1 MELPALTAVQ
11 RRALAVVVVL
21 VLLVVLVLRLL
32 GHGGAKAS
40 PVAIVRP
47 PASAHTVA
55 AKPQLVVDVAGAVR
69 RPGLVHLAPGTRI
82 ADALAAAGG
91 VTAKADTALVN
102 LAAPLADGEQ
112 GLVPARGAGGIG
124 ASAAGLGSTTAP
136 VDLNTATPEQLDTLP
151 GIGPA
156 TAAKIVAFRQ
166 EHGPFHSIEEL
177 DAVPGIGPARIEQLK
192 GLVLP

>member
-1 MELPALTAVQ
+1 MEIPALTVTQ
-11 RRALAVVVVL
+11 RRAFAAAVVVVL
-21 VLLVVLVLRLL
+21 AIVLVPRLV
-32 GHGGAKAS
+32 GHGGAKAP

-47 PASAHTVA
+47 SAVAHTAA

-69 RPGLVHLAPGTRI
+69 RPGLVRLAQGTRI

-91 VTAKADTALVN
+91 VSAKADIALVN

-112 GLVPARGAGGIG
+112 VLVPARGAAG
-124 ASAAGLGSTTAP
+124 AGAAATGSSTAP

-156 TAAKIVAFRQ
+156 TAAKIISFRQ
-166 EHGPFHSIEEL
+166 QHGPFHSVAEL